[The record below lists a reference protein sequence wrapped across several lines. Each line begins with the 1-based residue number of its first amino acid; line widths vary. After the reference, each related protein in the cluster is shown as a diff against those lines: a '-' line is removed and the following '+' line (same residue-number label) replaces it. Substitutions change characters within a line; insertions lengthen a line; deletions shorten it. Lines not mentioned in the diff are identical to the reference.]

1 MELVAL
7 AAEAYVYGYPLVRGL
22 SVVEGA
28 MYTGYGPLP
37 PTPFNHFAHA
47 DRPVPPDTP
56 FVSVG
61 DDTVRSVAH
70 LDLSGGPVLLHV
82 PGQDGQDGQH
92 SQGGPGGAYC
102 VLQFVDAWTDNFAYV
117 GRHRPTGPRAGDWLV
132 VPPGWAGRV
141 PDGVLGVI
149 DAPTSVVTVVGR
161 SDCDCGAERVRA
173 FQEQLTVTY
182 VEPGTHRTGLPAPDP
197 DVPEPL
203 RFFEQLRVWM
213 ADFPPSAPDRAYQDR
228 FQPLGLLEEGAS
240 PYVRA
245 DAALVRALTEGA
257 ARGRAR
263 VEEADRAGAVRAGWV
278 MLPHLFDYN
287 LDHYG
292 VGTVDSPEWRI
303 ADRDAS
309 YLTRAV
315 AARSALWGVHGYEA
329 VYARALCDAG
339 GGRLN
344 GACSYVLR
352 FEGRP
357 PAGAGWSLAVY
368 DVAGRGGVAY
378 GMAGYDGAAYGT
390 AGCGVAGSR
399 IGEGLAGRVPAYA
412 EDGSLTVRVQRE
424 RPDDPG
430 AAVNWLTAPAGD
442 FRLVLRLCAPGAG
455 ILDGTYGLPAVERV
469 R

>member
-1 MELVAL
+1 MDLVAL
-7 AAEAYVYGYPLVRGL
+7 ATEAYVYGYPLVRDL

-37 PTPFNHFAHA
+37 PTPFNRFAHA

-70 LDLSGGPVLLHV
+70 LDLSGGPVLIHV
-82 PGQDGQDGQH
+82 PDGPHDRDTPDDRDGPD
-92 SQGGPGGAYC
+92 STYR

-117 GRHRPTGPRAGDWLV
+117 GHRPTGTRTGDWLV

-149 DAPTSVVTVVGR
+149 DAPTSVVTVIGR
-161 SDCDCGAERVRA
+161 SDCDDGDCDGGDHGGGSYGAERVRA
-173 FQEQLTVTY
+173 FQEQLTVTH

-245 DAALVRALTEGA
+245 DAVLVRALTEGA
-257 ARGRAR
+257 ARGGAR
-263 VEEADRAGAVRAGWV
+263 VEEADRADAVRAGWA
-278 MLPHLFDYN
+278 MQPHLFDYN

-303 ADRDAS
+303 ADREAS

-344 GACSYVLR
+344 GAHSYVLR

-357 PAGAGWSLAVY
+357 PAEAGWSLAVY
-368 DVAGRGGVAY
+368 D
-378 GMAGYDGAAYGT
+378 MAGHDMA
-390 AGCGVAGSR
+390 
-399 IGEGLAGRVPAYA
+399 
-412 EDGSLTVRVQRE
+412 
-424 RPDDPG
+424 
-430 AAVNWLTAPAGD
+430 
-442 FRLVLRLCAPGAG
+442 
-455 ILDGTYGLPAVERV
+455 
-469 R
+469 

>member
-7 AAEAYVYGYPLVRGL
+7 AAEAYVYGYPLVRDL

-28 MYTGYGPLP
+28 MYTGFGPLP

-47 DRPVPPDTP
+47 DRPVPADTP

-82 PGQDGQDGQH
+82 PDPDGGRPD
-92 SQGGPGGAYC
+92 SAYR
-102 VLQFVDAWTDNFAYV
+102 VLQFVDAWTNNFAYV
-117 GRHRPTGPRAGDWLV
+117 GHRATAVRAGDWLV

-149 DAPTSVVTVVGR
+149 DAPTSVVTVIGR
-161 SDCDCGAERVRA
+161 SACGADGGHGPDGPERVSA

-197 DVPEPL
+197 DVPEAL

-213 ADFPPSAPDRAYQDR
+213 ADFPPSAPDQAYQDR
-228 FQPLGLLEEGAS
+228 FQPLGLLEEGPS

-245 DAALVRALTEGA
+245 DAALVRALTEGPA
-257 ARGRAR
+257 LGRAQ
-263 VEEADRAGAVRAGWV
+263 VEEASRAGAERGGWV
-278 MLPHLFDYN
+278 MQPHLFDYN

-292 VGTVDSPEWRI
+292 VGTIDSPQWRI
-303 ADRDAS
+303 ADREAS
-309 YLTRAV
+309 YRTRAV

-329 VYARALCDAG
+329 VYAHTLCDAG
-339 GGRLN
+339 GERLN
-344 GACSYVLR
+344 GARSYVLR

-368 DVAGRGGVAY
+368 DMAGYGPAGQRIGENPAGRGPV
-378 GMAGYDGAAYGT
+378 
-390 AGCGVAGSR
+390 
-399 IGEGLAGRVPAYA
+399 YA
-412 EDGSLTVRVQRE
+412 EDGSLTVRVQRV
-424 RPDDPG
+424 RPDDPVE
-430 AAVNWLTAPAGD
+430 AANWLPVPDGE
-442 FRLVLRLCAPGAG
+442 FRAVLGLRAPGAG
-455 ILDGTYGLPAVERV
+455 FLDGAYEFPAVERV

>member
-7 AAEAYVYGYPLVRGL
+7 AAEAYIYGYPLVRDL

-28 MYTGYGPLP
+28 MYTGFGPLP

-47 DRPVPPDTP
+47 DRPVPADTP

-70 LDLSGGPVLLHV
+70 LDLTGGPVLLHV
-82 PGQDGQDGQH
+82 PGPD
-92 SQGGPGGAYC
+92 GAYR
-102 VLQFVDAWTDNFAYV
+102 VLQFVDVWTNNFAYV
-117 GRHRPTGPRAGDWLV
+117 GRRATAVRAGDWLV
-132 VPPGWAGRV
+132 VPPGWAGRE

-149 DAPTSVVTVVGR
+149 DAPTSVVTVIGR
-161 SDCDCGAERVRA
+161 SVCDADGDGDGLERVRA

-182 VEPGTHRTGLPAPDP
+182 TEPGTHRTGLPAPDP
-197 DVPEPL
+197 DVPEAL

-213 ADFPPSAPDRAYQDR
+213 ADFPPAAPDQAYQDR
-228 FQPLGLLEEGAS
+228 FQPLGLLEEGPS

-245 DAALVRALTEGA
+245 DAALVRALTEGS

-263 VEEADRAGAVRAGWV
+263 VEEASRADAVPVGWV
-278 MLPHLFDYN
+278 MEPHLFDYN

-292 VGTVDSPEWRI
+292 VGTIDSPQWRI
-303 ADRDAS
+303 ADREES

-329 VYARALCDAG
+329 VHAHTLCDAG
-339 GGRLN
+339 GERLN
-344 GACSYVLR
+344 GARSYVLR
-352 FEGRP
+352 FAGRP

-368 DVAGRGGVAY
+368 DMAGRRVDGDGVDGRGMDGHGLDGHGTAGRRIGESPAGRG
-378 GMAGYDGAAYGT
+378 
-390 AGCGVAGSR
+390 
-399 IGEGLAGRVPAYA
+399 PAYA

-424 RPDDPG
+424 RPGDPV
-430 AAVNWLTAPAGD
+430 AAANWLPVPDGD
-442 FRLVLRLCAPGAG
+442 FRAVLGLCAPEAG
-455 ILDGTYGLPAVERV
+455 ILDGTYEFPAVERV

>member
-82 PGQDGQDGQH
+82 PGQDGQH

-141 PDGVLGVI
+141 PDEVLGVI

-161 SDCDCGAERVRA
+161 SDCDCDGGAERVRA

-197 DVPEPL
+197 DVPGPL

-257 ARGRAR
+257 ARGGAR

-303 ADRDAS
+303 ADREAS

-344 GACSYVLR
+344 GARSYVLR

-399 IGEGLAGRVPAYA
+399 IGESLAGRVPVYA

-424 RPDDPG
+424 RPDDPV
-430 AAVNWLTAPAGD
+430 AAVNWLPAPAGD

>member
-7 AAEAYVYGYPLVRGL
+7 AAEAYVYGYPLVRDL

-70 LDLSGGPVLLHV
+70 LDLSGGPVLFHV
-82 PGQDGQDGQH
+82 PGPD
-92 SQGGPGGAYC
+92 GAYR

-117 GRHRPTGPRAGDWLV
+117 GHRSTGSRAGDWLV

-141 PDGVLGVI
+141 PGGVLGVI
-149 DAPTSVVTVVGR
+149 DAPTSVVTVIGR
-161 SDCDCGAERVRA
+161 SDCDGGDGGGGGGGGDGGGGSGGAERGRA

-197 DVPEPL
+197 DVPAPL

-228 FQPLGLLEEGAS
+228 FQPLGLLEEGTS

-245 DAALVRALTEGA
+245 DAVLVRALTEGA
-257 ARGRAR
+257 ARGGAR
-263 VEEADRAGAVRAGWV
+263 VEEADRADAVRAGWV
-278 MLPHLFDYN
+278 MEPHLFDYN

-303 ADRDAS
+303 ADREAS

-344 GACSYVLR
+344 GAHSYVLR

-357 PAGAGWSLAVY
+357 PAEAGWSLA
-368 DVAGRGGVAY
+368 AY
-378 GMAGYDGAAYGT
+378 GMAGY
-390 AGCGVAGSR
+390 GVGGSR
-399 IGEGLAGRVPAYA
+399 IGEGLAGRGPAYA

-424 RPDDPG
+424 RPDDPV
-430 AAVNWLTAPAGD
+430 AAVNWLPAPEGD
-442 FRLVLRLCAPGAG
+442 FRFVLWLCAPGDG
-455 ILDGTYGLPAVERV
+455 ILGGTYGLPAVERV

>member
-7 AAEAYVYGYPLVRGL
+7 AAEAYVYGYPLVRDL

-37 PTPFNHFAHA
+37 PAPFNHFAHA

-61 DDTVRSVAH
+61 DDTVRSLAH

-82 PGQDGQDGQH
+82 PGPDGT
-92 SQGGPGGAYC
+92 YR
-102 VLQFVDAWTDNFAYV
+102 VLQFVDAWTDSFAYV
-117 GRHRPTGPRAGDWLV
+117 GRRSTGTRAGDWLV

-141 PDGVLGVI
+141 PGGVLGAV
-149 DAPTSVVTVVGR
+149 DAPTSVVTVIGR
-161 SDCDCGAERVRA
+161 SDCDDGDDGGGSDGAGRVRA
-173 FQEQLTVTY
+173 FQEQLTVTH

-245 DAALVRALTEGA
+245 DAFLVRALAEGA
-257 ARGRAR
+257 ARGGAR
-263 VEEADRAGAVRAGWV
+263 VEEADRADAVRAGWV
-278 MLPHLFDYN
+278 MEPHLFDYN

-292 VGTVDSPEWRI
+292 VGTIDSPEWRI
-303 ADRDAS
+303 ADREAS

-339 GGRLN
+339 GGQLN
-344 GACSYVLR
+344 GAHSYVLR

-357 PAGAGWSLAVY
+357 PAEAGWSLA
-368 DVAGRGGVAY
+368 AHS
-378 GMAGYDGAAYGT
+378 MAGYGVGGY
-390 AGCGVAGSR
+390 GVAGYGRGGSR
-399 IGEGLAGRVPAYA
+399 IGEGLAGRGPAYA

-424 RPDDPG
+424 RPDDPV
-430 AAVNWLTAPAGD
+430 AAVNWLPAPEGD
-442 FRLVLRLCAPGAG
+442 FRFVLRLRAPGAG

>member
-1 MELVAL
+1 MELDAL
-7 AAEAYVYGYPLVRGL
+7 AAEAYVYGYPLVRDL

-82 PGQDGQDGQH
+82 PGPDGT
-92 SQGGPGGAYC
+92 YR

-117 GRHRPTGPRAGDWLV
+117 GDRATGTRAGDWLV

-141 PDGVLGVI
+141 PGGVLGVI
-149 DAPTSVVTVVGR
+149 DAPTSVVTVIGR
-161 SDCDCGAERVRA
+161 SGCDDGDERGGPERIRA
-173 FQEQLTVTY
+173 FQEQLTITY
-182 VEPGTHRTGLPAPDP
+182 VEPGAHRTGLPAPDP

-228 FQPLGLLEEGAS
+228 FQPLGLLEEGPS

-245 DAALVRALTEGA
+245 DAARADAVLVRALTEGA

-263 VEEADRAGAVRAGWV
+263 VAEAGRADAVRAGWV
-278 MLPHLFDYN
+278 MEPHLFDYN
-287 LDHYG
+287 LDHHG
-292 VGTVDSPEWRI
+292 VGTIDSPEWRI
-303 ADRDAS
+303 ADREAS

-315 AARSALWGVHGYEA
+315 AARSALWGVHGYRA
-329 VYARALCDAG
+329 VYAHALCDAG
-339 GGRLN
+339 GERLN
-344 GACSYVLR
+344 GAHSYVLR

-357 PAGAGWSLAVY
+357 PAEAGWSLAVY
-368 DVAGRGGVAY
+368 D
-378 GMAGYDGAAYGT
+378 MAGDGPVGR
-390 AGCGVAGSR
+390 R
-399 IGEGLAGRVPAYA
+399 IGETLVGGGPAYA
-412 EDGSLTVRVQRE
+412 EDGSLTVRIQRE
-424 RPDDPG
+424 RPDDPV
-430 AAVNWLTAPAGD
+430 AAANRLPAPDGD
-442 FRLVLRLCAPGAG
+442 FRAVLGLCAPGAG
-455 ILDGTYGLPAVERV
+455 ILDGTYELPVVERV

>member
-7 AAEAYVYGYPLVRGL
+7 AAEAYVYGYPLVRDL

-82 PGQDGQDGQH
+82 PGPDGPDGPD
-92 SQGGPGGAYC
+92 STYR

-117 GRHRPTGPRAGDWLV
+117 GRHRPTGTRAGDWLV

-161 SDCDCGAERVRA
+161 SGAERVSA

-245 DAALVRALTEGA
+245 DPVLVRALTEGA
-257 ARGRAR
+257 ARGGAR
-263 VEEADRAGAVRAGWV
+263 VEEAVRADAVRAGWV
-278 MLPHLFDYN
+278 MQPHLFDYN

-292 VGTVDSPEWRI
+292 VGTIDSPEWRI
-303 ADRDAS
+303 ADREAS

-344 GACSYVLR
+344 GAHSYVLR

-357 PAGAGWSLAVY
+357 PAEAGWSLAAY
-368 DVAGRGGVAY
+368 D
-378 GMAGYDGAAYGT
+378 MAGYDGAAYDV
-390 AGCGVAGSR
+390 AGYDVAGYDVAGSR
-399 IGEGLAGRVPAYA
+399 IGESLAGRVPAYA

-424 RPDDPG
+424 QPDDPV
-430 AAVNWLTAPAGD
+430 AAVNRLPAPDGD

>member
-70 LDLSGGPVLLHV
+70 LDLSGGSVLLHV
-82 PGQDGQDGQH
+82 PGQDGQH

-161 SDCDCGAERVRA
+161 SDCDCDGGAERVRA
-173 FQEQLTVTY
+173 YQEQLTVTY

-303 ADRDAS
+303 ADREAS

-344 GACSYVLR
+344 GARSYVLR

-368 DVAGRGGVAY
+368 DMARRGGVAY
-378 GMAGYDGAAYGT
+378 GMAGYDGAAYGM
-390 AGCGVAGSR
+390 AGFGVAGSR
-399 IGEGLAGRVPAYA
+399 IGESLAGRVPVYA

-424 RPDDPG
+424 PPDDPV

-455 ILDGTYGLPAVERV
+455 ILDGTYGLPAVEQV